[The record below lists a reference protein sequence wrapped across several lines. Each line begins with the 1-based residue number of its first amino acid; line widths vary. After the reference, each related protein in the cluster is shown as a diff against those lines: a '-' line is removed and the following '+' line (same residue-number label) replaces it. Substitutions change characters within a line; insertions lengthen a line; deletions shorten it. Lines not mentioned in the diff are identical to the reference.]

1 MQRFYFLLLIFI
13 LGVTNKCYA
22 QSDTDWE
29 QQETYAYLF
38 GRDFEKAKDNIES
51 KFLNS
56 TDHSKKIIGMVY
68 LVDYYTKLKKYPE
81 AKQTLE
87 KASRLL
93 SEDKEEILTAYLDY
107 GYASYYA
114 GLNDKYLFRK
124 YVNSSINIFE
134 KQNNNNF
141 ILAVLAYLKVTFYVQ
156 HHIKNDVRKY
166 YLELTRYAQRSKNP
180 IAISSSYTNLS
191 SYYIKQLANTNN
203 EDYRKMAANALQ
215 VSYQYAEKIKFQAA
229 RERCLVKY
237 YLQYGEL
244 YKNQQAESQKAYA
257 KALQIAANEPKLSY
271 FTPLIYNNI
280 GTYYYT
286 SGEYKTAEKYLLK
299 AYNLSKDN
307 DDTNALNLVM
317 IIDNLANLYGSMK
330 DYDKVIKYTKE
341 GRDITNKYYESLFN
355 NYNSTY
361 EVIYQSEK
369 KEGFQLRQLK
379 NKSIILFIIITVS
392 LIGMAL
398 LLYYYRNRLKLKLRK
413 MNIIRREKVEIEQSF
428 IREKEEKNKVR
439 EELQLTKTR
448 KEKLYRQILATSLQ
462 LEQKNNFLHNL
473 STKVSNQEDINI
485 ERELKE
491 DKIISDDVKNIKILF
506 EEIHPGFYRKLIEI
520 SGRKLTDLDLKYA
533 GYIYLH
539 MNNRD
544 ISQLLKTDPNTVKIQ
559 KYRLKQKIGLPKDQ
573 DLNLFLQNLSF

>member
-1 MQRFYFLLLIFI
+1 MFTLS
-13 LGVTNKCYA
+13 VTNNCYA
-22 QSDTDWE
+22 QSDQDWE

-38 GRDFEKAKDNIES
+38 GRDFEKAKDNIEN

-56 TDHSKKIIGMVY
+56 TDRSKKIIGMVY
-68 LVDYYTKLKKYPE
+68 LVDYYTKLKKYTE
-81 AKQTLE
+81 AKETLE
-87 KASRLL
+87 KASELL
-93 SEDKEEILTAYLDY
+93 SEDKEEILAAYVDY

-124 YVNSSINIFE
+124 YVNNSINRFE
-134 KQNNNNF
+134 KEKDNNF

-156 HHIKNDVRKY
+156 HNIKNDVRKY
-166 YLELTRYAQRSKNP
+166 YLDLTKYAQLSHNP

-191 SYYIKQLANTNN
+191 SYYIKQLAKTKN
-203 EDYRKMAANALQ
+203 ENYRKMAANALQ
-215 VSYQYAEKIKFQAA
+215 VSYYYAEKIKFQAA

-237 YLQYGEL
+237 YLQFGEV
-244 YKNQQAESQKAYA
+244 YKDQQAESQKAYA

-280 GTYYYT
+280 GSYYYAI
-286 SGEYKTAEKYLLK
+286 GQYKTAEKYLLK
-299 AYNLSKDN
+299 AYHLSKDN

-317 IIDNLANLYGSMK
+317 IIDNLSNLYESMK

-341 GRDITNKYYESLFN
+341 GRYITNKYYESLFN

-361 EVIYQSEK
+361 EVIYQTEK

-379 NKSIILFIIITVS
+379 SQSLLFFFIITVF
-392 LIGMAL
+392 LIGMAF

-413 MNIIRREKVEIEQSF
+413 MNIIRKEKGDIEQSF

-439 EELQLTKTR
+439 EELKLTKTR

-462 LEQKNNFLHNL
+462 LEQKNNFINNL
-473 STKVSNQEDINI
+473 STKVSNHENINI
-485 ERELKE
+485 EKELKE

-506 EEIHPGFYRKLIEI
+506 EEIHPGFYKKLIEI
-520 SGRKLTDLDLKYA
+520 SKKKLTDLDLKYA

-544 ISQLLKTDPNTVKIQ
+544 ISQLLKTDPNSVKIQ

-573 DLNLFLQNLSF
+573 DLSLFLQNLNF